1 MDADHTDECL
11 IPAPSG
17 AVPAAFSTRIG
28 GVSQSP
34 FDSLN
39 FGNPGEL
46 PPGVTRDPKENI
58 VANFRTLLAALG
70 ARNGCDL
77 NARELVQVHQ
87 VHGAAVHVVRATE
100 SGPSS
105 ADAPAIEWG
114 TVKAD
119 AIVTDD
125 ASCVLAVRVAD
136 CAPILAWSA
145 CGRVVAAVH
154 AGWRGV
160 VSGVL
165 PEAIGAIR
173 TLLAA
178 RGTAE
183 TPIEACV
190 GPCISAEHFEIGP
203 EVVAE
208 FERAFGARA
217 PISRRQPSGKA
228 HADIAG
234 ALLMQC
240 EAAGVRA
247 TSLGRC
253 TVGEPGLFFSHR
265 RDRGITGRMVGVIGP
280 RA

>member
-1 MDADHTDECL
+1 MDADRHEPHLLFAT
-11 IPAPSG
+11 SG
-17 AVPAAFSTRIG
+17 RVPAAFSTRVG
-28 GVSQSP
+28 GVSAPP

-46 PPGVTRDPKENI
+46 PAGIERDPKTNITENF
-58 VANFRTLLAALG
+58 ARLARALG
-70 ARNGCDL
+70 AHVGADL
-77 NARELVQVHQ
+77 ARRALVQVHQ
-87 VHGAAVHVVRATE
+87 VHGAAVHLVRA
-100 SGPSS
+100 
-105 ADAPAIEWG
+105 ADREAHSTTIDWG
-114 TVKAD
+114 TIKAD

-125 ASCVLAVRVAD
+125 PRVLLAVRVAD

-165 PEAIGAIR
+165 PEALRAMR
-173 TLLAA
+173 ELL
-178 RGTAE
+178 RE
-183 TPIEACV
+183 STPIEACV

-228 HADIAG
+228 HADIPA
-234 ALLMQC
+234 ALLLQC
-240 EAAGVRA
+240 EALGVRA
-247 TSLGRC
+247 TSLARC

-265 RDRGITGRMVGVIGP
+265 RDRGVTGRMVGVIGP
-280 RA
+280 AERPTP